1 MPAVV
6 NVRGLL
12 YVIPDSMPPTGE
24 ESEEQTR
31 AYRKKDERR
40 GSGSGPWSA
49 GRARRDG
56 GASAD
61 FRVRVGGGNFCF
73 ENLIKV
79 ACWKRQCV
87 SWQISILAA
96 HGC

>member
-1 MPAVV
+1 MNAEEAASAAAPA
-6 NVRGLL
+6 
-12 YVIPDSMPPTGE
+12 
-24 ESEEQTR
+24 R
-31 AYRKKDERR
+31 A
-40 GSGSGPWSA
+40 A
-49 GRARRDG
+49 TGRARQDG

-87 SWQISILAA
+87 SWQISILAV
-96 HGC
+96 HGY

>member
-1 MPAVV
+1 MNAEEATPA
-6 NVRGLL
+6 
-12 YVIPDSMPPTGE
+12 
-24 ESEEQTR
+24 R
-31 AYRKKDERR
+31 AA
-40 GSGSGPWSA
+40 A
-49 GRARRDG
+49 GRPRQDG

-96 HGC
+96 HGY